1 MKIQKILVPM
11 DFSAHSGKAVETAVE
26 FAKAFSAELHL
37 LHAYSLPVGVVGPYD
52 YQIPAN
58 VLGEMR
64 DSAARRVDEEV
75 KKLKDQGVDASGMI
89 TEGVPTQAIVDAAEQ
104 IGANLIVMGTRGL
117 TGLKHVV
124 LGSVAE
130 RTIRHAPCPVLTVH
144 DPDEDD
150 KD

>member
-1 MKIQKILVPM
+1 VKIKKILVPV
-11 DFSAHSGKAVETAVE
+11 DFSKHSAKAAEVGLE
-26 FAKAFSAELHL
+26 FAKAFGAELQL

-58 VLGEMR
+58 ILAEMR
-64 DSAARRVDEEV
+64 ESAARRVDQEV
-75 KKLKDQGVDASGMI
+75 KKLSGKGVQVAGVI
-89 TEGVPTQAIVDAAEQ
+89 TEGVPTQAIVEAAERM
-104 IGANLIVMGTRGL
+104 GADLIVMGTRGL

-144 DPDEDD
+144 EDGD
-150 KD
+150 

>member
-1 MKIQKILVPM
+1 MKIEKILVPV
-11 DFSAHSGKAVETAVE
+11 DFSPHSAKAVAVAVE
-26 FAKAFSAELHL
+26 FAKAFSAEIHL

-58 VLGEMR
+58 ILGEMR
-64 DSAARRVDEEV
+64 ESAARRVDEEAEKV
-75 KKLKDQGVDASGMI
+75 SSQGVKATGMI
-89 TEGVPTQAIVDAAEQ
+89 TEGVPTQAIVEAAEQ
-104 IGANLIVMGTRGL
+104 IGADLIVMGTRGH

-144 DPDEDD
+144 DPDH
-150 KD
+150 

>member
-1 MKIQKILVPM
+1 VKIQTILVPV
-11 DFSAHSGKAVETAVE
+11 DFSGHSEKAIETAVE
-26 FAKAFSAELHL
+26 FAKAFSAEVHL

-64 DSAARRVDEEV
+64 ESAARRVDEEV
-75 KKLKDQGVDASGMI
+75 KKVQNQGVEASGMI

-130 RTIRHAPCPVLTVH
+130 RTIRHAPCPVLTIH
-144 DPDEDD
+144 DPDDDED
-150 KD
+150 

>member
-1 MKIQKILVPM
+1 VKIKKILVPV
-11 DFSAHSGKAVETAVE
+11 DFSKHSAKAAQVGLE
-26 FAKAFSAELHL
+26 FAKAFGAEVQV

-58 VLGEMR
+58 ILAEMR
-64 DSAARRVDEEV
+64 ESAARRVDQEV
-75 KKLKDQGVDASGMI
+75 KKLSGAGVQVSGVI
-89 TEGVPTQAIVDAAEQ
+89 TEGVPTQAIVEAAER
-104 IGANLIVMGTRGL
+104 IGADLIVMGTRGL

-144 DPDEDD
+144 DGD
-150 KD
+150 